1 MDSNGTRSRRWRHGH
16 DTLVIQRA
24 KLDELL
30 KAGGRADAMTVD
42 DEDAEDVEKQRKEI
56 RRSG

>member
-1 MDSNGTRSRRWRHGH
+1 M
-16 DTLVIQRA
+16 TLVIQRAEHRDTQAIHA